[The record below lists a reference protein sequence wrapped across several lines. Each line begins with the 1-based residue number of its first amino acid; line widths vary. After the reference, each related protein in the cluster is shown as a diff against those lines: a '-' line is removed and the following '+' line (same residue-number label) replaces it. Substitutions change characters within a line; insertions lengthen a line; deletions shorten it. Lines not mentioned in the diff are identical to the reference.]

1 MYICNN
7 CNKKIDKKQI
17 IYFAFDSKCCSTYC
31 RNLMIYENCKIDYDM
46 LYPQQWIANKDITV
60 DFLETT
66 PKYNNSL
73 NNIKKMKNIKN
84 LLLNN
89 EYVKYR

>member
-1 MYICNN
+1 
-7 CNKKIDKKQI
+7 
-17 IYFAFDSKCCSTYC
+17 
-31 RNLMIYENCKIDYDM
+31 MIYENCKIDYDM